1 MKRLTSILLLIVFT
15 YSFLGAGF
23 VYNIWLYSIK
33 KEVKQKL
40 KKELPEESAIIKV
53 PASWEESPPKQFE
66 WHEEHEFRY
75 RGQMY
80 DVIKKERYGNQI
92 WYYCHWDKAETKLLS
107 NLAHYVDNYL
117 QQKPHQQKTKT
128 LLSNFLD
135 KTFLAAGHTA
145 FSLNPMP
152 FNFVPLQ
159 DETAQS
165 PFVEV
170 KSPPPRYTMQV

>member
-1 MKRLTSILLLIVFT
+1 MKRATAILLLIVFT

-23 VYNIWLYSIK
+23 VYNVWLLS
-33 KEVKQKL
+33 VKQQVKHKL
-40 KKELPEESAIIKV
+40 ETEFEDEPTIVKV
-53 PASWEESPPKQFE
+53 PAGWEESPPEQFE

-80 DVIKKERYGNQI
+80 DVIKKERRGNQI
-92 WYYCHWDKAETKLLS
+92 WYYCHWDKAETKLLD

-117 QQKPHQQKTKT
+117 QQKPQQQKTKT
-128 LLSNFLD
+128 LLTSFLD
-135 KTFLAAGHTA
+135 KIFLAAGDTA
-145 FSLNPMP
+145 FSPHPTP

-165 PFVEV
+165 LFVEV